1 MSSTSAATASGAA
14 AKLRVPFG
22 LKDGRMWTAN
32 QVLRGL
38 DCGCVCPACK
48 APLVAKAQDSV
59 DRRPHFAHHRETDC
73 RGGFESAVHRMAK
86 QLIHDHLRIQIPAWD
101 GTVDMPNP
109 PSKLDDRGENFVG
122 RTLEFPARMGALTSA
137 LLEVPRGDYV
147 PDVTAHDEEGELL
160 VEIRVRHAVGELK
173 ERRVQSDGV
182 RMIEIDLSSVTAEQ
196 VLDDAEFNRLVLEES
211 ANRHWI
217 SYPAAADAWRT
228 AYNEFQRA
236 LRERNQQIKAE
247 AKDAAAKQALALSK
261 ERAKQANKDH
271 ARERMRR
278 FLRAPHESMLACL
291 HELTCPARVEGL
303 MRERWHRDRAQ
314 FELLEEQLDSYPVG
328 KALQRWHK
336 DAWVYN
342 EHPACW
348 QARVY
353 RQFIQNAPPGAYISQ
368 VDAARWARS
377 EIGVDPVLGE
387 LFHAQ
392 YVATMEARAAGYY
405 KEVVS
410 AWFFSGEENALI
422 PSLYEPFDDLFAR
435 LVDAGAISRIKE
447 GPHRYKRQSAEPGG
461 TVSGAMRR
469 HSEPHQTGS
478 GGSAA
483 QDAVVRQVLPVPVP
497 VRRPSESLPGPGTR
511 IEHKRFGRGTVEKY
525 LPHST
530 HIFAVLV
537 DGERDARMLSLDPSD
552 PQWRRI

>member
-1 MSSTSAATASGAA
+1 
-14 AKLRVPFG
+14 
-22 LKDGRMWTAN
+22 MWTAK
-32 QVLRGL
+32 QVPRGL

-86 QLIHDHLRIQIPAWD
+86 QLIHDHLRIQIPAWG
-101 GTVDMPNP
+101 GTIDMPNP
-109 PSKLDDRGENFVG
+109 PSKLDDRGEKFVG
-122 RTLEFPARMGALTSA
+122 RTLEFPARLGALTSA

-182 RMIEIDLSSVTAEQ
+182 RMIEIDLSRLTVEQ

-211 ANRHWI
+211 GNRHWV
-217 SYPAAADAWRT
+217 SYPAAAEAWRT

-236 LRERNQQIKAE
+236 FRERNQLIKAE

-261 ERAKQANKDH
+261 ERAKQANKDA

-278 FLRAPHESMLACL
+278 LLRAPHESMLACL
-291 HELTCPARVEGL
+291 HELTHPERVAHL
-303 MRERWHRDRAQ
+303 LRERWLRDREQ
-314 FELLEEQLDSYPVG
+314 FEVLEQQLDSYTVI

-342 EHPACW
+342 DHPVYL
-348 QARVY
+348 QARIY
-353 RQFIQNAPPGAYISQ
+353 RQFIQDAPPGSYISQ
-368 VDAARWARS
+368 VDAARWART

-392 YVATMEARAAGYY
+392 YVATMEARAAGYF

-410 AWFFSGEENALI
+410 AWYFTNEENALI
-422 PSLYEPFDDLFAR
+422 PSLYDPFDDLFAR
-435 LVDAGAISRIKE
+435 LVDAGAICRVKD
-447 GPHRYKRQSAEPGG
+447 GPHRYMREPAPRVSSVQESAI
-461 TVSGAMRR
+461 
-469 HSEPHQTGS
+469 
-478 GGSAA
+478 
-483 QDAVVRQVLPVPVP
+483 RQVLPTPVP
-497 VRRPSESLPGPGTR
+497 VRRPSESHLAPGTR
-511 IEHKRFGRGTVEKY
+511 IEHKRFGRGTVENY
-525 LPHST
+525 LPPSSHV
-530 HIFAVLV
+530 FAVHI
-537 DGERDARMLSLDPSD
+537 DGEQDARMLSLDPSD
-552 PQWRRI
+552 RQWRRI